1 VIILKG
7 ILCLKINKKILDQTD
22 EFQQVEM
29 NPTQAAVECLTVEE
43 FDLDI
48 EFSVA
53 IGDEF
58 VPILRTK
65 SDLSGSM
72 KDWSTRVR

>member
-1 VIILKG
+1 
-7 ILCLKINKKILDQTD
+7 
-22 EFQQVEM
+22 M